1 MSQATRIL
9 IALIVG
15 LAAGVAAAAFL
26 PDRAVEWSAY
36 AKPVGT
42 AWLNALRMTIVPL
55 VVALLVTGIGAT
67 AKAARASRLAMRS
80 ILIFIAL
87 LWTSSI
93 LGALLTPLALDWFP
107 LAGDAAQALRQTFAA
122 AKPVGD
128 IPPFS
133 EFLQAMIPTN
143 PIAAAANDSFLPL
156 IVFTTVF
163 AFAVTQLPEEPRDRL
178 TGFFQALADAMLVVI
193 NWVLWIGPIGVFALA
208 YVVGA
213 RAGTSAFGALV
224 HYVLIV
230 AGVGAVVSLLAYP
243 LAVLFGRVPLG
254 RFARAIA
261 PSQAVA
267 VSTQSSIASL
277 PEMLRSTEKVGL
289 HVASSGVVLPMAVAI
304 FRFTGPVMNIAVA
317 IYVAHVFGIHLGP
330 AQLAAGVAA
339 AAITTMGAVGLPGQV
354 SFISSIAPIAIAMGV
369 PIEPLAL
376 LVAVE
381 TMPDLIRT
389 IGNVMMDVAVTA
401 VIVDEAEAVPASEA
415 DVLLDAD

>member
-1 MSQATRIL
+1 MSRATRIL
-9 IALIVG
+9 IALIAG
-15 LAAGVAAAAFL
+15 LAVGIGAAALA
-26 PDRAVEWSAY
+26 PDTAVAWSAY
-36 AKPVGT
+36 IKPVGT
-42 AWLNALRMTIVPL
+42 AWLNALQMTIVPL
-55 VVALLVTGIGAT
+55 VVSLLVTGIGAT
-67 AKAARASRLAMRS
+67 AKAARASRLATRS

-93 LGALLTPLALDWFP
+93 LGALLTPIALHWFP
-107 LAGDAAQALRQTFAA
+107 LAGDAAAALRDTFAA
-122 AKPVGD
+122 AKPVGP

-143 PIAAAANDSFLPL
+143 PVEAAANSSFLPL

-163 AFAVTQLPEEPRDRL
+163 AFAVTQLPENQRERL
-178 TGFFQALADAMLVVI
+178 TGFFQALADAMLIVI

-224 HYVLIV
+224 HYILIV
-230 AGVGAVVSLLAYP
+230 AGVGAVVSLIAYP
-243 LAVLFGRVPLG
+243 LAFFFGRVPLG
-254 RFARAIA
+254 RFARAVA

-267 VSTQSSIASL
+267 ASTQSSIASL

-354 SFISSIAPIAIAMGV
+354 SFISSIAPIAVAMGV
-369 PIEPLAL
+369 PIAPLAL

-381 TMPDLIRT
+381 TMPDIIRT

-401 VIVDEAEAVPASEA
+401 VIVDEEGEAPESAA
-415 DVLLDAD
+415 DALLAAD

>member
-9 IALIVG
+9 IGLIVG
-15 LAAGVAAAAFL
+15 LTAGIAAAAVA
-26 PDRAVEWSAY
+26 PDRALDWADYVR
-36 AKPVGT
+36 PVGT

-55 VVALLVTGIGAT
+55 VVSLLITGIGAT
-67 AKAARASRLAMRS
+67 AKAARASRLATRA
-80 ILIFIAL
+80 IVTFIAL
-87 LWTSSI
+87 LWLSSL
-93 LGALLTPLALDWFP
+93 LGALLTPLALAWFP
-107 LAGDAAQALRQTFAA
+107 LAGDAAEALRQTFAA

-156 IVFTTVF
+156 IIFTTVF
-163 AFAVTQLPEEPRDRL
+163 AFAVTRLPNEPRERL
-178 TGFFQALADAMLVVI
+178 TGFFQALADAMLVVV
-193 NWVLWIGPIGVFALA
+193 NWVLWLGPIGVFALA

-213 RAGTSAFGALV
+213 RAGTSAFGALI

-230 AGVGAVVSLLAYP
+230 AGVGAVVSLVAYP
-243 LAVLFGRVPLG
+243 LAVLGGRVPLG

-261 PSQAVA
+261 PAQAVA
-267 VSTQSSIASL
+267 ISTQSSLASL
-277 PEMLRSTEKVGL
+277 PEMLRSTEKTGVP
-289 HVASSGVVLPMAVAI
+289 VASGGMVLPMAVAI

-381 TMPDLIRT
+381 TMPDLVRT
-389 IGNVMMDVAVTA
+389 IGNVMMDVAVTTA
-401 VIVDEAEAVPASEA
+401 IVGKDAEPATEA
-415 DVLLDAD
+415 DALLAQD